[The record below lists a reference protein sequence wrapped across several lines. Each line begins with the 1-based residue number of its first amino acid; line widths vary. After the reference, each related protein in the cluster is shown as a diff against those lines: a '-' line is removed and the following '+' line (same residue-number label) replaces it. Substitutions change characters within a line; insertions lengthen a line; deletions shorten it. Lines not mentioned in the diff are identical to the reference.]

1 MREECEVMLPGGI
14 CGKPAV
20 DSIHEGD
27 DRSYLCA
34 QHWDELQAE
43 DEDEDDWAS
52 DVFEDDDPF

>member
-20 DSIHEGD
+20 DSVREGD

-34 QHWDELQAE
+34 QHWDELQTE
-43 DEDEDDWAS
+43 NEDDWAS